1 MKNNKPREV
10 YYDIQ
15 MTNLMSTG
23 TTYETLRFSE
33 SRQNPLIDNTGDYS
47 LSIVRFE
54 LDTYALPTF
63 IADIVPNQS
72 NANKMIETI
81 TMQWKNSRQGPLNL
95 TWTPYNNSV
104 TPPTTAIPTVDY
116 STDYYWG
123 NNFRHYCD
131 LVNNTFDS
139 LTASLKTAV
148 GAELN
153 NLLPPKLVW
162 DENTQKAVLYT
173 QDAFYNSKLTD
184 HVLIYFN
191 RSLYAKFTSF
201 PATKRLT
208 SLFNKHYEIQVNDD
222 YTSRNVTLPVSVG
235 GVTQQS
241 FIKTPQE
248 YSTISNWNAVSS
260 IVFTSNTLPIVATQ
274 TSDPL
279 VFIDN
284 VSAPRGTALTSAQ
297 VISDMATNDM
307 CYKPNLMYVPS
318 AEYRFID
325 MYGAGELHNID
336 INVFW
341 KDKKGVLRPFNM
353 GSGATA
359 SIKILFKLKE

>member
-1 MKNNKPREV
+1 MKINKPKEV

-63 IADIVPNQS
+63 IADILPNQS
-72 NANKMIETI
+72 SATKMIETV
-81 TMQWKNSRQGPLNL
+81 TMQWKSTKMGPSSL
-95 TWTPYNNSV
+95 TWIPYNVSA
-104 TPPTTAIPTVDY
+104 TAPTTAIPTVDY

-131 LVNNTFDS
+131 LVNNAFDS
-139 LTASLKTAV
+139 VTASLKSAV
-148 GAELN
+148 GAELDG
-153 NLLPPKLVW
+153 LLAPKLIW
-162 DENTQKAVLYT
+162 DENSQKAVLYT
-173 QDAFYNSKLTD
+173 QNAFYNSKLTD
-184 HVLIYFN
+184 HVYIYFN
-191 RSLYAKFTSF
+191 RPLYAKFTSL
-201 PATKRLT
+201 PALKRLT
-208 SLFNKHYEIQVNDD
+208 ALFNKQYEIQVNDD
-222 YTSRNVTLPVSVG
+222 YGTRLVTLPLTASLPNNVFV
-235 GVTQQS
+235 
-241 FIKTPQE
+241 KTPQE

-325 MYGAGELHNID
+325 MYGSSELHNID